1 MPNCIFC
8 EIVAKKLPAYIV
20 AENEYAL
27 ALLPKEMESFAHTL
41 VIPKQHYENIFD
53 IPENVLKNLI
63 TFLQKIATFYKSSL
77 WATGV
82 NILNASWKDAQQSVP
97 HLHFHL
103 IPRFPDDQLDLRPK
117 FPKCDVSHEE
127 MLQIIK
133 KP

>member
-77 WATGV
+77 
-82 NILNASWKDAQQSVP
+82 
-97 HLHFHL
+97 
-103 IPRFPDDQLDLRPK
+103 
-117 FPKCDVSHEE
+117 
-127 MLQIIK
+127 
-133 KP
+133 

>member
-53 IPENVLKNLI
+53 IPENALKNLI
-63 TFLQKIATFYKSSL
+63 TFLQKIATFYKSTL
-77 WATGV
+77 
-82 NILNASWKDAQQSVP
+82 
-97 HLHFHL
+97 
-103 IPRFPDDQLDLRPK
+103 
-117 FPKCDVSHEE
+117 
-127 MLQIIK
+127 
-133 KP
+133 